1 MINLAFEVLATDGAA
16 RRGRVQAV
24 HGSFDT
30 PAFMPVG
37 TYGTVKAMTP
47 EELEQLGAQI
57 VLGNTFHLMLRPG
70 AATVAEL
77 GGLHRF
83 MHWQRPILTDS
94 GGFQVF
100 SLAKLRKISE
110 EGVRF
115 RSPIDGSEVRLTPED
130 SMQVQRLL
138 GSDIAMMFDDCTAW
152 PATHAAAET
161 SMERSMRWARR
172 CRDHYHAA
180 APPGALFGIV
190 QGGMYPDLRR
200 RSLEAL
206 LEIDAD
212 APGSVAG
219 LAIGGLAVG
228 EPESERLAV
237 LEALVPA
244 MPVGRPRYLMG
255 VGRPED
261 IVAAV
266 LRGVD
271 MFDCVMPTRHA
282 RNGHLFTSTGVIN
295 IRNAVHQKDPGP
307 VDPACGCYTCRNYS
321 RAYLRHLDRCNEIL
335 GSRLNTLHNLHFYLT
350 LMRDLRAA
358 IETGTLAGFCREF
371 LARRQASP
379 GAVA

>member
-1 MINLAFEVLATDGAA
+1 MINLGFELLATDGAA
-16 RRGRVQAV
+16 RRGRVRAV

-47 EELEQLGAQI
+47 EELESLGAQI

-70 AATVAEL
+70 AETVAEL

-83 MHWQRPILTDS
+83 MHWSRPILTDS

-100 SLAKLRKISE
+100 SLAQLRKITE

-115 RSPIDGSEVRLTPED
+115 RSPIDGSAVRLTPED

-152 PATHAAAET
+152 PATHEAAEA
-161 SMERSMRWARR
+161 SMERSMRWAAR
-172 CRDHYHAA
+172 CRDHYHASP
-180 APPGALFGIV
+180 PPGALFGIV
-190 QGGMYPDLRR
+190 QGGMYPDLRQ

-206 LEIDAD
+206 LEVDA
-212 APGSVAG
+212 ALPGSVAG

-228 EPESERLAV
+228 EPEPERLAV
-237 LEALVPA
+237 LEALVPR
-244 MPVGRPRYLMG
+244 MPVERPRYLMG

-282 RNGHLFTSTGVIN
+282 RNGHLFTATGVIN
-295 IRNAVHQKDPGP
+295 IRNAVHQKAPGP
-307 VDPACGCYTCRNYS
+307 IDPECGCYTCRNYS

-335 GSRLNTLHNLHFYLT
+335 GSRLNTIHNLHFYLA

-358 IETGTLAGFCREF
+358 IETGSLAAFARDF
-371 LARRQASP
+371 LARRQGPP
-379 GAVA
+379 GAMA